1 MPVNGIQSVGK
12 HIFVVVSG
20 TVLKRNMAEVV
31 FGGPVRTYALPPT
44 TVTICNSAFQMNR
57 SITSVRFNSYRKT
70 SEKRRF

>member
-1 MPVNGIQSVGK
+1 MDKDLVA
-12 HIFVVVSG
+12 VVSG
-20 TVLKRNMAEVV
+20 TVLNRDMTEVV

-44 TVTICNSAFQMNR
+44 TVTICNSAFQMNK